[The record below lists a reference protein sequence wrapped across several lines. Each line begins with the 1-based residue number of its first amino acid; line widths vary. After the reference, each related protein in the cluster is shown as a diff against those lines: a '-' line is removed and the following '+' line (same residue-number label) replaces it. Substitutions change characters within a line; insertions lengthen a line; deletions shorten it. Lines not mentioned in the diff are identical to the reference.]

1 MKNLILLLLL
11 AAPLALLAQN
21 KNIESFYN
29 KYMNQQNVTNINLEG
44 WILNMASEYIDEDSG
59 EAFLKDVSKLRIMVM
74 EDGNL
79 VKPDEYNG
87 LISSLRSDN
96 FEELMTV
103 RDGETKVNLYAQQ
116 KDGIISNAVM
126 MVNEPDEFVLLSLE
140 GAIKLED
147 LQNLNFSIDNLK
159 GKAGE
164 NGDKLD

>member
-11 AAPLALLAQN
+11 AAPLALFAQN

-29 KYMNQQNVTNINLEG
+29 KYMNQQNVTNINMEG
-44 WILNMASEYIDEDSG
+44 WVLNLASEYIDEDSG

-74 EDGNL
+74 EEGNL
-79 VKPDEYNG
+79 VQPEEYNG

-147 LQNLNFSIDNLK
+147 LQNIQLNMDNFK
-159 GKAGE
+159 DKSNE
-164 NGDKLD
+164 KGDKLD